1 MDEAWRTRLRLVVER
16 PGDGAVLTV
25 DGRLP
30 EVEIPGRV
38 WYASAPAVVAAFAP
52 AGIDPLLLRLLDGG
66 RDEADHLLSATLL
79 AGLRGDEPQDAVWAD
94 RDEVADAAALLAST
108 AGTRQPW
115 AEPGWF
121 PGAEAWLQ
129 STVDAT
135 GSAVTGPVEQ
145 HKVWELSCVLR
156 APTTRGDVYLKAT
169 VDSPLFVAEAPVT
182 ALLAELFPEHVP
194 APLAVERERGWIA
207 TPDFGPEIGWE
218 APVPVREEALRQYAA
233 LQHVSVQHVDAL
245 LAAGCMDRRPAW
257 LAAQLPAWFAE
268 PTTGHWTSAEVSAA
282 LAAAIPR
289 LVELCAEL
297 AGSPLPD
304 TLLHGDMHM
313 GNAAHRPGGGYLF
326 FDWTD
331 AGVGHP
337 FVDMVAIA
345 QEDDEASRDRLRDTY
360 LAEWDHVTSRGELDR
375 TWAVADVLAH
385 ANQAV
390 SYMSLGLSLRGS
402 EDTAPHPLF
411 ASYTSRWLRTV
422 LGALDRLDGTTRTA
436 EAR

>member
-16 PGDGAVLTV
+16 PRDGAVLTV

-52 AGIDPLLLRLLDGG
+52 TGIDPLLLRLLDGG

-121 PGAEAWLQ
+121 PAAEAWLQ

-145 HKVWELSCVLR
+145 HKV
-156 APTTRGDVYLKAT
+156 T

-218 APVPVREEALRQYAA
+218 APVPVREEALR
-233 LQHVSVQHVDAL
+233 
-245 LAAGCMDRRPAW
+245 
-257 LAAQLPAWFAE
+257 
-268 PTTGHWTSAEVSAA
+268 
-282 LAAAIPR
+282 
-289 LVELCAEL
+289 
-297 AGSPLPD
+297 
-304 TLLHGDMHM
+304 
-313 GNAAHRPGGGYLF
+313 
-326 FDWTD
+326 
-331 AGVGHP
+331 
-337 FVDMVAIA
+337 
-345 QEDDEASRDRLRDTY
+345 
-360 LAEWDHVTSRGELDR
+360 
-375 TWAVADVLAH
+375 
-385 ANQAV
+385 
-390 SYMSLGLSLRGS
+390 
-402 EDTAPHPLF
+402 
-411 ASYTSRWLRTV
+411 
-422 LGALDRLDGTTRTA
+422 
-436 EAR
+436 